1 MKKSIINFLKRIIK
15 TLKKRVVITAFSMLL
30 IPVIGKAMAKQFIND
45 ILDLNLTI
53 LMNIISKIANGVINN
68 IDIFFSAGSFISA
81 FFDYYSDKKLNGYI
95 TV

>member
-30 IPVIGKAMAKQFIND
+30 IPIIGKSIAKQFIND
-45 ILDLNLTI
+45 ILDLNI
-53 LMNIISKIANGVINN
+53 NMLMNIISKIANLAINN

-81 FFDYYSDKKLNGYI
+81 FFDYYSDKKLNI
-95 TV
+95 A